1 MGCLFELIF
10 EVIFEVVIEGALYI
24 VRRLALLFKHI
35 KK

>member
-10 EVIFEVVIEGALYI
+10 EVIFEVVLEGALYI
-24 VRRLALLFKHI
+24 VRRLALLIKHI